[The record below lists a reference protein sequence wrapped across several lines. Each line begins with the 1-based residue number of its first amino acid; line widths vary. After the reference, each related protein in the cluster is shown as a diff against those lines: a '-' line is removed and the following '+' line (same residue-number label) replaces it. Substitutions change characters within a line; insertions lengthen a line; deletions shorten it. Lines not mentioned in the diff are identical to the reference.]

1 MSTDP
6 LVRATRRMGV
16 RDERVLS
23 AIAEVDRRLFVP
35 QGETDAADQ
44 DRPIPIP
51 HGQTTSQPSLIA
63 TMVDALE
70 LTGTEN
76 VLEVGTGLGY
86 QAAVLSRLAATVTS
100 VERFPELA
108 AAARDNLAAADS
120 DNVQVVVGDGTK
132 GWPENAPYDAIIVA
146 AAFPEVPAPLAE
158 QLSDG
163 GRLIQPI
170 GAGGMEEVAL
180 FRRDGEQISRV
191 RDVVGARF
199 VRLVGEHGFA
209 DERPS

>member
-1 MSTDP
+1 M
-6 LVRATRRMGV
+6 

-23 AIAEVDRRLFVP
+23 AIDEVDRSLFVP
-35 QGETDAADQ
+35 EGETDAADQ

-70 LTGTEN
+70 LAGTDN

-100 VERFPELA
+100 IERFLELA
-108 AAARDNLAAADS
+108 GQARDNLGAAGI

-146 AAFPEVPAPLAE
+146 AAFPEVPA
-158 QLSDG
+158 
-163 GRLIQPI
+163 
-170 GAGGMEEVAL
+170 
-180 FRRDGEQISRV
+180 
-191 RDVVGARF
+191 
-199 VRLVGEHGFA
+199 
-209 DERPS
+209 

>member
-1 MSTDP
+1 
-6 LVRATRRMGV
+6 MGV